1 MNQKKLG
8 TTDVSHALFGVKNHA
23 TVSIFFF
30 FIFSNARAELGS
42 WWAGDRERPGRGRG
56 VPDASAVIQS
66 RNSNFGA
73 KLTVQTWRLGRLFFF
88 FFFGIT

>member
-1 MNQKKLG
+1 MLPF
-8 TTDVSHALFGVKNHA
+8 LF
-23 TVSIFFF
+23 IF
-30 FIFSNARAELGS
+30 FIFSNARAGLGS

-73 KLTVQTWRLGRLFFF
+73 KVSHDTIPTGRLGAKFSSSY
-88 FFFGIT
+88 IMNA